1 MALLVQ
7 IKGKKFRSIHIRFQ
21 VLQCAF
27 LQMLQLHLQ
36 YLSNFLLIVLLDGD
50 PPDSSINKGD

>member
-1 MALLVQ
+1 
-7 IKGKKFRSIHIRFQ
+7 
-21 VLQCAF
+21 
-27 LQMLQLHLQ
+27 MLQLHLQ